1 METEKEGVECVYKDK
16 ELVAI
21 VKRDPHS
28 KKHLVYM
35 VREAVSDDII
45 GLIKH
50 KE

>member
-1 METEKEGVECVYKDK
+1 METNEEGVRTIYKEK

-35 VREAVSDDII
+35 VREATSEDIV
-45 GLIKH
+45 GLITK
-50 KE
+50 